1 MTAGDGQNR
10 AQCGTPAPRSFF
22 RGGGGRIGPLLIIGG
37 GEEKEKDPEILERFM
52 ALLRY
57 ERSKPEVGVV
67 TTASAEGEA
76 VFSVYA
82 RVFSRL
88 GAGLVEAIDVTRRA
102 DAADPALLRLLD
114 RLDGLFFGGG
124 DQLRITATLGGSPF
138 HARLLIR
145 HRQGMVIAGTSAGAS
160 MMSHTMIVEGDGRE
174 SPTRNTVKMAAG
186 MGLWTGAVIDQHFN
200 ERGRIGRLLSAV
212 AQNPEVLGVGLD
224 ENTAIEVRLDEDM
237 VKVWGAETVTLLDG
251 RHIEETNAS
260 ESADSQPLAL
270 TGVILHVLPRG
281 FGFDLRTRTPALPIP
296 SGPSRPPFPPHPSK
310 ED

>member
-1 MTAGDGQNR
+1 MRTH
-10 AQCGTPAPRSFF
+10 APRSFF

-37 GEEKEKDPEILERFM
+37 GEDKEKDPEILERFVD
-52 ALLRY
+52 LLRY

-67 TTASAEGEA
+67 TTASVDGAA
-76 VFSVYA
+76 VFSAYA

-88 GAGLVEAIDVTRRA
+88 GAGRVEAIGVSRRPH
-102 DAADPALLRLLD
+102 AADPAWLRLLD
-114 RLDGLFFGGG
+114 RLDGLFFSGG

-138 HARLLIR
+138 HTKLLAR

-174 SPTRNTVKMAAG
+174 SPTRNTVKMATG
-186 MGLWTGAVIDQHFN
+186 MGFWVGAVIDQHFN
-200 ERGRIGRLLSAV
+200 ERGRIGRLLAAV
-212 AQNPEVLGVGLD
+212 AQNPEILGVGLD
-224 ENTAIEVRLDEDM
+224 ENTAIEVRLDES
-237 VKVWGAETVTLLDG
+237 VVEVWGGETVTFVDG

-270 TGVILHVLPRG
+270 TGVILHVLPRRY
-281 FGFDLRTRTPALPIP
+281 GFDLATRTPVFPA
-296 SGPSRPPFPPHPSK
+296 PPEPARAPRDSK